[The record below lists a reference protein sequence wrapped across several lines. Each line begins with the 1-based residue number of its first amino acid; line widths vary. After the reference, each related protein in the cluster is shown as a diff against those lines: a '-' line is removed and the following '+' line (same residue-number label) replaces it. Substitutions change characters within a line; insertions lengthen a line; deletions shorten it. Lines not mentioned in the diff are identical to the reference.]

1 MGAACACPLRRSSAA
16 ATCSSSDSM
25 SDDAYLLGRAT
36 AEGTRRYAERF
47 PELPGHFRSPDRLT
61 LPSLAL
67 GMRNGDAG
75 GVDDLLYR
83 SAVSRLLEGG
93 VHFFATAL
101 SERSQVSERNLGV
114 ALARAFREG
123 LAQRDE
129 VVVLTKGGYLTVD
142 HEVAGSYSRARRY
155 LVETYIHSGLV
166 DPTTIAGGVH
176 CLSPAFLRDQIRRS
190 RRNLGLGTI
199 DYYLIEEPELHL
211 GEASADE
218 FRSRICAAFEALEGA
233 VADGEIA
240 AYGVATWAG
249 LIQPHT
255 ERRHLSLLDL
265 FEWALDVG
273 GGDHHL
279 RAVQL
284 PYNVAMAEALMLD
297 TQIGPTG
304 DTQAILSELRG
315 TGTLV
320 LASAPLAAGR
330 VIGRLPGF
338 VHDAFPG
345 MRTDAQRCLQFVR
358 SSPGIDVAVV
368 GMRGDEH
375 VEENLAMLTTP
386 PVGPEVIERL
396 FKRDAAS

>member
-1 MGAACACPLRRSSAA
+1 
-16 ATCSSSDSM
+16 M
-25 SDDAYLLGRAT
+25 SDDALLPGRAS

-47 PELPGHFRSPDRLT
+47 PGLPGHFRTPDRLT

-83 SAVSRLLEGG
+83 SAVARLLEGG
-93 VHFFATAL
+93 VHFFSTAL
-101 SERSQVSERNLGV
+101 SERLQVSERNLGT

-123 LAQRDE
+123 SVRRDE

-142 HEVAGSYSRARRY
+142 PDVAGTYSRARRY

-166 DPTTIAGGVH
+166 EPALIAGGVH

-190 RRNLGLGTI
+190 RRNLGLETI

-211 GEASADE
+211 GEGNADE
-218 FRSRICAAFEALEGA
+218 FRRRICAAFEALEGA
-233 VADGEIA
+233 VDDGEIA
-240 AYGVATWAG
+240 AYGLATWEG

-279 RAVQL
+279 RVLQL

-297 TQIGPTG
+297 SQIGPTG
-304 DTQAILSELRG
+304 DTQAILGALRG

-330 VIGRLPGF
+330 ALGRLPRF

-345 MRTDAQRCLQFVR
+345 LHTDAQRCLQFVR

-368 GMRGDEH
+368 GMRDDDH
-375 VEENLAMLTTP
+375 IAENLALLSTP
-386 PVGPEVIERL
+386 PVAPEVIEGL
-396 FKRDAAS
+396 FKRGAAS